1 MLSANLT
8 IHLDQLI
15 IQNKAEPKCFF
26 VSLFPLLNI
35 GYLAL
40 SFFSV
45 KKAKIYISGRE
56 DLPMS
61 PIVSFRDMIYPHGGF
76 LHRAQKGTI
85 VRPLVKEKEKPP
97 RHENEKE
104 TFPSL
109 SRMIHRFFHLST
121 VFCPFLCCPHL
132 IPRCWSCRILRRPCT
147 PAPAT

>member
-8 IHLDQLI
+8 MHLDQLI

-40 SFFSV
+40 FFFSV

-76 LHRAQKGTI
+76 LHRAQKGTM
-85 VRPLVKEKEKPP
+85 VRPLVKQKEEPK
-97 RHENEKE
+97 RHKNEK
-104 TFPSL
+104 TTLPSL
-109 SRMIHRFFHLST
+109 FHRFFRLSA
-121 VFCPFLCCPHL
+121 VGCPLFCCPHL
-132 IPRCWSCRILRRPCT
+132 IPRCWSCRCSDV

>member
-8 IHLDQLI
+8 MHLDQLI
-15 IQNKAEPKCFF
+15 IHNKAEPKCFF

-40 SFFSV
+40 FFFSV

-76 LHRAQKGTI
+76 LHRPQKGTM
-85 VRPLVKEKEKPP
+85 VRPLVKQKEEHK

-104 TFPSL
+104 TLPSL
-109 SRMIHRFFHLST
+109 SLIIHRFFRLSA
-121 VFCPFLCCPHL
+121 VLCLLFCCPHL
-132 IPRCWSCRILRRPCT
+132 IPRCWTCRYSDV